1 MRFALVAAMCGACL
15 SGLGACNT
23 SRETFDEA
31 AGRTMPAAY
40 DALGAPRERPG
51 AVMVEEGERTVPT
64 PYGGS
69 GARRVCSTV
78 ATDIARLTAVLG
90 PDREQPPAPDET
102 EEEARERSMWD
113 SGQDLLARAP
123 DAAQDAAVDAYYSAI
138 VGLNPVRP
146 VARFVQNSARIEA
159 QARAQRE
166 MAWSRRAYLRGLFDG
181 YGCNRRILEQ
191 TFIRYGLADD
201 ASAAQ

>member
-1 MRFALVAAMCGACL
+1 MNFAYLTVVCGISALANSACT
-15 SGLGACNT
+15 T
-23 SRETFDEA
+23 SRDTFDEA

-51 AVMVEEGERTVPT
+51 AIMVEEDERTVPT

-90 PDREQPPAPDET
+90 PDREMLPPRQET
-102 EEEARERSMWD
+102 AEDARERSMWD
-113 SGQDLLARAP
+113 SGQDLLSRAP

-159 QARAQRE
+159 EARAQRE
-166 MAWSRRAYLRGLFDG
+166 MADRRRAYLRGLFDG
-181 YGCNRRILEQ
+181 YGCNRRVLEQ
-191 TFIRYGLADD
+191 TFIRYGLADGNT
-201 ASAAQ
+201 AQ

>member
-1 MRFALVAAMCGACL
+1 MRFLLISAMCGASALTL
-15 SGLGACNT
+15 SACNT
-23 SRETFDEA
+23 TRETFDEA
-31 AGRTMPAAY
+31 AGRTVPAAY

-51 AVMVEEGERTVPT
+51 AVMVEEDERTVPT

-78 ATDIARLTAVLG
+78 AVDIARLTAVLG
-90 PDREQPPAPDET
+90 PDREMSPPVTET
-102 EEEARERSMWD
+102 AEEARERSMWD
-113 SGQDLLARAP
+113 SGQALLSRAP

-159 QARAQRE
+159 EARAQRE
-166 MAWSRRAYLRGLFDG
+166 MADRRRAYLRGLFDG

-191 TFIRYGLADD
+191 TFIRYGLAD
-201 ASAAQ
+201 QPE

>member
-1 MRFALVAAMCGACL
+1 MQYTPLSAMCALCALAMTACT
-15 SGLGACNT
+15 T
-23 SRETFDEA
+23 SRETIDEA

-51 AVMVEEGERTVPT
+51 AVMVEEDERTVPT
-64 PYGGS
+64 PYGGT

-90 PDREQPPAPDET
+90 PDTEQPPAPTET
-102 EEEARERSMWD
+102 AEEARERSVWD
-113 SGQDLLARAP
+113 SGQDLLSRAP

-166 MAWSRRAYLRGLFDG
+166 MADRRRAYLRGLFDG
-181 YGCNRRILEQ
+181 FGCNRRVLEQ
-191 TFIRYGLADD
+191 TFIRYGLAEGE
-201 ASAAQ
+201 